1 VLSGDPKVRALTY
14 DLDHS
19 RFLLALNEDNSIKD
33 VDLSKVHVSCPK
45 DFSSVPAFNVHPK
58 IDLGPTDF
66 EQPLVLHFL
75 IDDTSISDYLW
86 IPTLGNPSRDE
97 KRIEGE
103 THAPEE
109 WNDPTTG
116 KTVKLI
122 GNMAFT
128 KATTESRKFSW
139 RLKNDGLPSQQVGLF
154 LMISLML

>member
-14 DLDHS
+14 DLDHR
-19 RFLLALNEDNSIKD
+19 RFLLVLNEDNSLKD
-33 VDLSKVHVSCPK
+33 VDLSTVHVNCPGVLEAK
-45 DFSSVPAFNVHPK
+45 AAYDVYPP
-58 IDLGPTDF
+58 IRLEPTEF

-86 IPTLGNPSRDE
+86 IPTLGDPNRDE
-97 KRIEGE
+97 RRIEDK

-122 GNMAFT
+122 GHMAFT

-139 RLKNDGLPSQQVGLF
+139 RLKNDGQHSQQVGLF
-154 LMISLML
+154 